1 MSGWQLTL
9 THRGAGQIDA
19 SDLVPD
25 QLAHLSKDAVAST
38 EVRVGARLLP
48 LSSVFDIDGAG
59 EADKLSILGAS
70 QKLQSVGGNMKSGEL
85 HVRGDVDART
95 GANMSGGRLIVD
107 GNAGDYVGAAQSGG
121 RIEIHGD
128 AGDFVAAATPG
139 QRYGMRGGAIVIK
152 GNAGNRLA
160 DRLRRGS
167 VFVDGNCGDFAA
179 SRVVAGTI
187 VVTGDCGRSP
197 AMGMRRGTL
206 LMTRLMT
213 NSGDESTPFAENLPG
228 YAASAPLTSA
238 FLALLLTSI
247 DDLNGSPDW
256 RQKLRSDSADRWL
269 GDRRVDGRAE
279 LLRLQHS

>member
-1 MSGWQLTL
+1 MSGWQLTQ
-9 THRGAGQIDA
+9 THRGAGLIDA
-19 SDLVPD
+19 SNLVPD
-25 QLAHLSKDAVAST
+25 QLAHLSRDALAGT
-38 EVRVGARLLP
+38 ELRVGTRLVT
-48 LSSVFDIDGAG
+48 LSSVFDISGT
-59 EADKLSILGAS
+59 ADADRLSIVDAN
-70 QKLQSVGGNMKSGEL
+70 QKLQTVGGNMKSGEL
-85 HVRGDVDART
+85 RVQGNVGARA
-95 GANMSGGRLIVD
+95 GANLSGGTLIVQ
-107 GNAGDYVGAAQSGG
+107 GSAGDYVGAAQSGG

-128 AGDFVAAATPG
+128 VGDFAAAATPG

-167 VFVDGNCGDFAA
+167 VFVNGNCGEFAA

-187 VVTGDCGRSP
+187 IITGECGRSP

-206 LMTRLMT
+206 LMT
-213 NSGDESTPFAENLPG
+213 NSGGSSTPFANDLPG

-238 FLALLLTSI
+238 FLTLLLNSI

-256 RQKLRSDSADRWL
+256 RQTLRSDSAARWL

-279 LLRLQHS
+279 LLRLQKN